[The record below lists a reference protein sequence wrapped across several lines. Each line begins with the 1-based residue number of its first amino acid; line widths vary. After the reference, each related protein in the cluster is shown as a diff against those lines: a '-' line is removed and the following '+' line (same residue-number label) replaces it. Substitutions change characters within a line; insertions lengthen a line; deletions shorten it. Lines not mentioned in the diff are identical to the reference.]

1 MKACIYLPWKMYV
14 PVIDIMAMLDIGGE
28 CLICPLITLLQ

>member
-14 PVIDIMAMLDIGGE
+14 PVIDIMVVLDIDGE